1 MPLPKFPNAYDLL
14 KLSQSEI
21 SSLNKEELYKYTNIL
36 NKEVNRR
43 LEKLK
48 TSGAA
53 ESSNAYYQAEK
64 HGDFVIRNK
73 NDRNKMLGD
82 FQAAYNFLHNK
93 TSTLTGIKE
102 IESKSRRR
110 MSDITGV
117 PINKITST
125 VLKEFWNIFNKM
137 QESNAYTTAY
147 MRIGGTNELL
157 EQTMNDY
164 FKYKKSNLDEL
175 TIEKTLLKNLKNI
188 AEGEF

>member
-14 KLSQSEI
+14 KLSQNEI

-43 LEKLK
+43 LERLK
-48 TSGAA
+48 KSGAA

-73 NDRNKMLGD
+73 NDRNKLLGD
-82 FQAAYNFLHNK
+82 FQSAYNFLHNK

-102 IESKSRRR
+102 IERKSRRR
-110 MSDITGV
+110 MSDITGIS
-117 PINKITST
+117 PNKITHT
-125 VLKEFWNIFNKM
+125 VLKEFWDIYNKM
-137 QESNAYTTAY
+137 QESNAYTAAY

-157 EQTMNDY
+157 ERTMNDY
-164 FKYKKSNLDEL
+164 FKYKKANVDEQ
-175 TIEKTLLKNLKNI
+175 TIEKTLLTSIKNI

>member
-1 MPLPKFPNAYDLL
+1 MALPKFPNAYDLL
-14 KLSQSEI
+14 KLSQNEI

-48 TSGAA
+48 TSGAY
-53 ESSNAYYQAEK
+53 ESSNAYYQAGK

-93 TSTLTGIKE
+93 TSTLTGIKD
-102 IESKSRRR
+102 IERKSRQR
-110 MSDITGV
+110 MSDITGIS
-117 PINKITST
+117 PNKITHT

-157 EQTMNDY
+157 ERTMNDY
-164 FKYKKSNLDEL
+164 FKYKKSNLDEQ
-175 TIEKTLLKNLKNI
+175 TIEKTLITSLKNI